1 MASFKK
7 IRLLAV
13 ALLLLSMACATPSIF
28 PSNESE
34 INTAVAGTVMAG
46 QTQDAINE
54 LLTPPTLQDTPTP
67 IPSSTFTLEP
77 PTLTPTPTLI
87 PTLPFTPTAE
97 TPFITVSVDTNCRS
111 GPGKVYDMVGA
122 LLVGEFAEVLARDPS
137 NNYWLILN
145 PDGDDPEFCWVWG
158 KYATLTGPA
167 MLAPVFT
174 PPPTPTATATSLPTP
189 KFTVEY
195 TNMDSCNGFW
205 WVELK
210 LRNTGGIPFK
220 SVNISI
226 RDKVTD
232 VVVSD
237 TADGFINL
245 DDCQTKS
252 AKEILAIG
260 ETFTIS
266 TPAFKYNPESHR
278 LFVTITLC
286 SDKGQ
291 QGTCATEKID
301 FEP

>member
-13 ALLLLSMACATPSIF
+13 VLLLISMACATPSIF

-46 QTQDAINE
+46 QTQDAVNE
-54 LLTPPTLQDTPTP
+54 LLTPPTIQDTPTLVP
-67 IPSSTFTLEP
+67 TLTFTSEP
-77 PTLTPTPTLI
+77 PTATPTPTVV

-111 GPGKVYDMVGA
+111 GPGKVYDVVGA
-122 LLVGEFAEVLARDPS
+122 LLVGEFAEVFGRDPS
-137 NNYWLILN
+137 NNYWYILN
-145 PDGDDPEFCWVWG
+145 PDGNDPEFCWVWG

-195 TNMDSCNGFW
+195 TSMDSCNGFW

-210 LRNTGGIPFK
+210 LKNTGGIPFK

-252 AKEILAIG
+252 AKEILGIG

>member
-97 TPFITVSVDTNCRS
+97 TPFISVTVDTNCRS
-111 GPGKVYDMVGA
+111 GPGKVYDVVGA

-145 PDGDDPEFCWVWG
+145 PDGNDPEFCWVWG

-195 TNMDSCNGFW
+195 TSMDSCNGFW

-252 AKEILAIG
+252 AKEILGIG

>member
-13 ALLLLSMACATPSIF
+13 VLLLISMACATPSIF

-34 INTAVAGTVMAG
+34 INTAVAGTVMAD
-46 QTQDAINE
+46 QTQDAVNE
-54 LLTPPTLQDTPTP
+54 LLTPPTIQDTPTLVP
-67 IPSSTFTLEP
+67 TLTFTSEP
-77 PTLTPTPTLI
+77 PTATPTPTVV

-111 GPGKVYDMVGA
+111 GPGKVYDVVGA
-122 LLVGEFAEVLARDPS
+122 LLVGEFAEVFGRDPS
-137 NNYWLILN
+137 NNYWYILN
-145 PDGDDPEFCWVWG
+145 PDGNDPEFCWVWG

-195 TNMDSCNGFW
+195 TSIDSCNGFW

-210 LRNTGGIPFK
+210 LKNTGGIPFK

-252 AKEILAIG
+252 AKEILGIG

>member
-13 ALLLLSMACATPSIF
+13 VLLLISMACATPSIF

-46 QTQDAINE
+46 QTQDAVNE
-54 LLTPPTLQDTPTP
+54 LLTPPTIQDTPTLVP
-67 IPSSTFTLEP
+67 TLTFTSEP
-77 PTLTPTPTLI
+77 PTATPTPTVV

-111 GPGKVYDMVGA
+111 GPGKVYDVVGA
-122 LLVGEFAEVLARDPS
+122 LLVGEFAEVFGRDPS
-137 NNYWLILN
+137 NNYWYILN
-145 PDGDDPEFCWVWG
+145 PDGNDPEFCWVWG

-195 TNMDSCNGFW
+195 TSIDSCNGFW

-210 LRNTGGIPFK
+210 LKNTGGIPFK

-252 AKEILAIG
+252 AKEILGIG